1 MPQSVSTTFKVRMTD
16 EVAEEAMAAEETVV
30 TAKLDAPAA
39 RWPGSPFLVLAH
51 GANNDLDF
59 PLLAYIAG
67 RLAEVAGVSTVRFNF
82 PYVERGV
89 SSPDPRPVLEHTFAR
104 VYEHVVS
111 ELAEQGAPIFIG
123 GKSLGGR
130 AACELVSRQ
139 AEGSGLAA
147 AGLIVLGYPLHR
159 PGHKEQLFLSPLRH
173 VDVPSLFCIGTR
185 DTLCDAK
192 LLAPVLEGL
201 VTPGSL
207 YIVEGGDHSLHLP
220 HSGGR
225 QPEDSY
231 EPVTQQ
237 IAGFIERALGTT

>member
-1 MPQSVSTTFKVRMTD
+1 M
-16 EVAEEAMAAEETVV
+16 
-30 TAKLDAPAA
+30 
-39 RWPGSPFLVLAH
+39 LAH

-67 RLAEVAGVSTVRFNF
+67 RLAEMAGVSTVRFNF

-89 SSPDPRPVLEHTFAR
+89 SSPDPRPVLEHTFAS

-111 ELAEQGAPIFIG
+111 ELAEPGAPIFIG

-130 AACELVSRQ
+130 AACELVSRR

-173 VDVPSLFCIGTR
+173 IDVPSLFCIGSR
-185 DTLCDAK
+185 DSLCDAK
-192 LLAPVLEGL
+192 LLAPVLDGF
-201 VTPGSL
+201 VTPGTL
-207 YIVEGGDHSLHLP
+207 YVVEGGDHSLHLP

-237 IAGFIERALGTT
+237 ISEFMRRTLGTT